1 MIYWIEYKN
10 NKSNTVVFLNNNLLN
25 FNLYIFSDLK
35 IIMLIIKIS

>member
-10 NKSNTVVFLNNNLLN
+10 SKSNTVVFLNNNLLN